1 MSIMISSTTDIKTVI
16 EYLQWIQDNI
26 EEIQDLPDMWV
37 KSVDVDLN
45 SGFYEFNELFGL
57 CDNVL
62 CDHLEQQD
70 IDIMCSE
77 WSECADTVTYPCDDR
92 EDFVNDVNLYRNPKR
107 LRLIEHCIKYLKT
120 ELEKRDAQED

>member
-26 EEIQDLPDMWV
+26 EEIQALPDCPV
-37 KSVDVDLN
+37 LSVDVDLT
-45 SGFYEFNELFGL
+45 SGFYEFDQTLGL

-62 CDHLEQQD
+62 CHVLERQD
-70 IDIMCSE
+70 IDGMFRA
-77 WSECADTVTYPCDDR
+77 WSECADHVMYPCDDR
-92 EDFVNDVNLYRNPKR
+92 EDFINDVNLYCNPKR
-107 LRLIEHCIKYLKT
+107 LRLIEHCIKYLQT

>member
-1 MSIMISSTTDIKTVI
+1 MISSTTDIKTVI

-26 EEIQDLPDMWV
+26 KEIQALPDGWV

-45 SGFYEFNELFGL
+45 SGFYEFDALFGL

-62 CDHLEQQD
+62 CNHLEQQD
-70 IDIMCSE
+70 IDIMFAE
-77 WSECADTVTYPCDDR
+77 WSECADHVMYPCDDR
-92 EDFVNDVNLYRNPKR
+92 EDFVHDVNLYRNPKR

-120 ELEKRDAQED
+120 ELEERDAQED